1 MQFLD
6 CVDRH
11 DGAQAAALLHPD
23 ASWSTASPFGDVHG
37 ASAIQALIETQLPP
51 RKFGPAFARH
61 RMVAAADVDD
71 LAVITP
77 TGELCSFSVEVDR
90 SRSPMVISRLVRTVL

>member
-1 MQFLD
+1 M
-6 CVDRH
+6 VD
-11 DGAQAAALLHPD
+11 GV
-23 ASWSTASPFGDVHG
+23 TFGDVHG

-61 RMVAAADVDD
+61 RMVAVADVDD

-77 TGELCSFSVEVDR
+77 MGELCSFSVEVDR
-90 SRSPMVISRLVRTVL
+90 SRSPMLISRLARTVL

>member
-1 MQFLD
+1 MHIEYR
-6 CVDRH
+6 V
-11 DGAQAAALLHPD
+11 AEMA
-23 ASWSTASPFGDVHG
+23 DVP
-37 ASAIQALIETQLPP
+37 AIEALIDTKLPA
-51 RKFGPAFARH
+51 RKYGPAFARH
-61 RMVAAADVDD
+61 RMLSAADMHD